1 MRPVYHLAVSSGL
14 ALLQWRLTGSRRGAL
29 WTLASGVLID
39 LDHLPDYLL
48 NVRREELR
56 LTLLFHSWELWVL
69 VALLAAWRAG
79 PLGAVTLGGSPVV
92 HLWLDVWGNR
102 VPARFFFLS
111 WRWRHGFRLGQ
122 AVGVRERRTF
132 PRSVQALPGYV
143 LRSLVG
149 PPRRPPRGGEE
160 FGHSA

>member
-1 MRPVYHLAVSSGL
+1 VRPVYHLAVSSGL

-56 LTLLFHSWELWVL
+56 LTLLFHSWELWTF
-69 VALLAAWRAG
+69 VALLGAWRAG
-79 PLGAVTLGGSPVV
+79 PQGAVAAAGSAVV

-102 VPARFFFLS
+102 VPVRFFFLG
-111 WRWRHGFRLGQ
+111 WRLRHGFRLEQ
-122 AVGVRERRTF
+122 AIGVRTRRAF
-132 PRSVQALPGYV
+132 PRSVRALPGYL
-143 LRSLVG
+143 LRNLVG
-149 PPRRPPRGGEE
+149 PPRRPPRGSKE